1 MDYIVVIPAR
11 LKSSRLPQKM
21 LRTLNGKPLIEWT
34 WRAALKSSAKQVI
47 VATDNQAIYDHLT
60 TLGATVVMTA
70 DHHESGTD
78 RLSEVA
84 QKLSFNPNEVI
95 VNWQGDE
102 PFLPTHFIDLVA
114 ESLANNPSVAMS
126 TLATPIYDWAE
137 IQDPNAVK
145 VVLNEADEALYFSR
159 APIPYQRGEMKIEGR
174 IIGETPYLRHLGL
187 YAYRADFLCQ
197 YPHLIPSPL
206 ESLEKLEQLRALAN
220 NYKIAVAISLESPPP
235 GIDTEED
242 LEKAINWLLEHQA
255 QPLKQK

>member
-21 LRTLNGKPLIEWT
+21 LRLLEGKPLIEWT
-34 WRAALKSSAKQVI
+34 WRAALKSNAKQVI
-47 VATDNQAIYDHLT
+47 VATDDQAIYHHMT
-60 TLGATVVMTA
+60 QIGATVVMTA
-70 DHHESGTD
+70 DNHESGTD

-84 QKLSFNPNEVI
+84 QILQFPPSTIV

-102 PFLPTHFIDLVA
+102 PFLPAHFIDLVA
-114 ESLANNPSVAMS
+114 ESLANNASVAMS
-126 TLATPIYDWAE
+126 TLATPISHWAE
-137 IQDPNAVK
+137 VHDPNAVK

-159 APIPYQRGEMKIEGR
+159 APIPYQRGEMLMTGEIT
-174 IIGETPYLRHLGL
+174 GETPYLRHLGL
-187 YAYRADFLCQ
+187 YAYRAAFLCQ

-220 NYKIAVAISLESPPP
+220 NYKIAVAISLDSPPP

-242 LEKAINWLLEHQA
+242 LERAAQWLTEA
-255 QPLKQK
+255 P